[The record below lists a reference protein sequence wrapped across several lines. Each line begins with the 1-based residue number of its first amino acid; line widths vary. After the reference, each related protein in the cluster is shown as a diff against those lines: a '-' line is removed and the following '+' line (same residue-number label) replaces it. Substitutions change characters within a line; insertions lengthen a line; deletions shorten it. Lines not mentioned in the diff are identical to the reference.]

1 MYVNFYTQVI
11 DTDEIKEIIEKE
23 SDYRVLRNLTK
34 ATKREDM
41 VAYELG
47 ITVETIKSILEE
59 DIDITGCSEDELF
72 DEYLNMAEEM
82 ATDLSEFMPDDAYM
96 DVRAYTIDEVDNTIK
111 LIMALAPE
119 ELGELKLSDVMKRL
133 LKQVG

>member
-47 ITVETIKSILEE
+47 ISVETIKSILEE

>member
-11 DTDEIKEIIEKE
+11 DTDEIKDIIEKE

-47 ITVETIKSILEE
+47 ISVQTIKTILEE

-119 ELGELKLSDVMKRL
+119 ELGELKLADVMKRL

>member
-82 ATDLSEFMPDDAYM
+82 ATDLSGFMPDDAYM